1 MKLTEEQKRILTAV
15 NNIKLIKQ
23 YYIKY
28 LENKSFKTKKEY
40 NKLETLKDELSLFRL
55 LNNFDKMKNLVEVY
69 EDEFGETIYK

>member
-23 YYIKY
+23 YYIKH
-28 LENKSFKTKKEY
+28 LESKSFKTKKEY
-40 NKLETLKDELSLFRL
+40 NRLETLKDELSLFRL